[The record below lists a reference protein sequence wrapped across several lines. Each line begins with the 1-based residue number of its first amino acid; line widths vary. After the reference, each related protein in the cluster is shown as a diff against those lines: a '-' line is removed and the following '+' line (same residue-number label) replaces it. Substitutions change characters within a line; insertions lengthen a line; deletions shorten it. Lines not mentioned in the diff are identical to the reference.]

1 MEDHHGV
8 VFLTLRRGFQ
18 LDTVVKYLL
27 HVPAVLGLGK
37 VACIFGREFS
47 VFVRRSLEELTAEL
61 DAVPAKIAAHPSV
74 SNGVCKGWVSLR
86 KETHCWLSTR
96 RRVMSGARFRRRALS
111 V

>member
-1 MEDHHGV
+1 MQVESGVRAHPVLHERTFMGGV
-8 VFLTLRRGFQ
+8 VIAHDMHAQ
-18 LDTVVKYLL
+18 
-27 HVPAVLGLGK
+27 
-37 VACIFGREFS
+37 FGRNLGIDCGQEL
-47 VFVRRSLEELTAEL
+47 LELSRPVAAMGGVGHG
-61 DAVPAKIAAHPSV
+61 AVSDVGRGEQSV